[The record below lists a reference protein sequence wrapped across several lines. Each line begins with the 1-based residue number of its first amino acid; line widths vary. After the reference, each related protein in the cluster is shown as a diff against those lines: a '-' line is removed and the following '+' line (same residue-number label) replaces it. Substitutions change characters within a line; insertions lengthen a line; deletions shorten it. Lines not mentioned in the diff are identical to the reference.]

1 MESTSA
7 AMESAFVAVSGPDST
22 CIAGEVEIAGERV
35 MAEEWVSVGEGL
47 LMSGCVCCIFT
58 VAFGIAGLL
67 GAAPSGGRVMRAVS
81 FFGAAGF
88 SGVVAAGAGG
98 GCGGLGAAAP
108 GVGAGLSGTVA
119 RAPPSDG
126 GFGGSCTPLAGLAGG
141 KGMPAWEGGRGGGGS
156 GGLAP
161 NDGATGEGAS
171 VGVAGGDVGTAP
183 SKRGI
188 SIRAVSLAAAGAGGV
203 RLAGITIF
211 VVSFFGSLPS
221 GGKVGAGL
229 PGRLMRTVSRF
240 TVVV

>member
-1 MESTSA
+1 
-7 AMESAFVAVSGPDST
+7 MESAFVAVSGPDST

-35 MAEEWVSVGEGL
+35 MAGDWVSVGEGL
-47 LMSGCVCCIFT
+47 PMSGCVCCILT
-58 VAFGIAGLL
+58 VAFGSAGLP

-141 KGMPAWEGGRGGGGS
+141 KGMPA
-156 GGLAP
+156 
-161 NDGATGEGAS
+161 
-171 VGVAGGDVGTAP
+171 
-183 SKRGI
+183 
-188 SIRAVSLAAAGAGGV
+188 
-203 RLAGITIF
+203 
-211 VVSFFGSLPS
+211 
-221 GGKVGAGL
+221 
-229 PGRLMRTVSRF
+229 
-240 TVVV
+240 